1 MTDRWLVHIFSSD
14 DVVIPWRYN
23 EIDSCWMCQ
32 ILKNCLYFHLIRC
45 LMYLLKILSFHRTN
59 VKTLRLKKFQIL
71 FYFIFIYRR
80 INVSAGIVHVIWLIG
95 QEWPYVL
102 KSKHSCFNSENN
114 KHICNHSLPFSCI
127 KENGTTLN

>member
-1 MTDRWLVHIFSSD
+1 MTSTYFFKRWCCNSMTIQWNWFMLNVSNIKELLIFPFNKVSN
-14 DVVIPWRYN
+14 VFAKNIVIP
-23 EIDSCWMCQ
+23 S
-32 ILKNCLYFHLIRC
+32 NCC
-45 LMYLLKILSFHRTN
+45 N

-71 FYFIFIYRR
+71 FYFIFIHRR
-80 INVSAGIVHVIWLIG
+80 INVSAEIVHVIWLIG

>member
-1 MTDRWLVHIFSSD
+1 MTSTYFFKRWCCNSMTIQWNWFMLHVSKIKEYIFIS
-14 DVVIPWRYN
+14 IA
-23 EIDSCWMCQ
+23 
-32 ILKNCLYFHLIRC
+32 RC
-45 LMYLLKILSFHRTN
+45 LIYWLKMIAIYHTIVNIIFVVS
-59 VKTLRLKKFQIL
+59 KTFQII